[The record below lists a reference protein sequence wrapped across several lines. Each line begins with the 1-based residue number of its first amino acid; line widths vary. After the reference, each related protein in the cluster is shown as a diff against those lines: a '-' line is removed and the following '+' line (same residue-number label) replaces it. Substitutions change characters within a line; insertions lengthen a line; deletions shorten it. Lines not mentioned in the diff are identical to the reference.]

1 MTAPSIR
8 FDDGA
13 AYEQAM
19 GVWSRFAGEIFLD
32 WLTPSSGWRWIDVGC
47 GSGAFTALLM
57 QRCAPADAQG
67 VDPSEA
73 QLVFARERPEA
84 RGATFQVG
92 DAMALPFPDNRF
104 DAAVMA
110 LVIFFVPDPAKGL
123 AEMVRVVRPGG
134 MVAAYAWDMLGG
146 GFPFAPLQAEVQALG
161 ITPPQPPSAAVSR
174 MGALRD
180 LWAGAGLEAVETR
193 EITVQRTFADFDEFW
208 GKSTAM
214 GAIRQTLAE
223 LGPAEEEKFKQRVR
237 ARLPED
243 ATGRITYASRANA
256 VKGRV
261 PA

>member
-13 AYEQAM
+13 AYEQGM
-19 GVWSRFAGEIFLD
+19 GVWSRFAGEVFLD
-32 WLTPSSGWRWIDVGC
+32 WLAPTSGWRWLDVGC
-47 GSGAFTALLM
+47 GSGAFTALVM
-57 QRCAPADAQG
+57 QRCAPGDAQG

-92 DAMALPFPDNRF
+92 DAMALPFPDDRF

-110 LVIFFVPDPAKGL
+110 LVIFFVPEPAKGL

-146 GFPFAPLQAEVQALG
+146 GFPFAPLQTEVRALG

-174 MGALRD
+174 MDALRD
-180 LWAGAGLEAVETR
+180 LWADGGLEAIETR
-193 EITVQRTFADFDEFW
+193 EITVQRTFTDFDDFW

-223 LGPAEEEKFKQRVR
+223 LSPGKAEEFKQRVR
-237 ARLPED
+237 ARLPVD
-243 ATGRITYASRANA
+243 AAGRITYASRANA

-261 PA
+261 PG